1 MHKNWLLIII
11 LLFTLAAVLSI
22 SIVEK
27 STKYNKLVVSKDKW
41 TSFTTNKEPS
51 TNISLK
57 SIEFNDYNLLI
68 DNENNIIYYSIVD
81 TNTKYNPSVKYI
93 GNKKI
98 SIAVNTNITDNSIE
112 KTDKIKVLIY
122 NDKEYRIY
130 SLVTTTYPILNIK
143 YKESINRKTNIPM
156 SIELFDNNVN
166 TLNKVIISTGKLK
179 ILEENKEYSLSLT
192 RSSVGKDTKN
202 NYISIFNMKKS
213 NEYIVKEVNESTT
226 DLNYIKLFINNK
238 YTGLYSFESK

>member
-1 MHKNWLLIII
+1 MHKNWLFIII
-11 LLFTLAAVLSI
+11 LFLTLAAILSI

-27 STKYNKLVVSKDKW
+27 STKYTKLVVSKDKW
-41 TSFTTNKEPS
+41 TSLINNKKLS
-51 TNISLK
+51 TNISLN

-81 TNTKYNPSVKYI
+81 TNTKYNPSVQYK
-93 GNKKI
+93 GNEKLSVAI
-98 SIAVNTNITDNSIE
+98 NTNITDNSIE

-130 SLVTTTYPILNIK
+130 NLVTTTYPILNIK
-143 YKESINRKTNIPM
+143 YSESINRKTNIPM

-192 RSSVGKDTKN
+192 RNSVGKDTKN
-202 NYISIFNMKKS
+202 NYISIFNMKQS
-213 NEYIVKEVNESTT
+213 NEYIIKEVNDNTK
-226 DLNYIKLFINNK
+226 DVNCIKLFINNK
-238 YTGLYSFESK
+238 YIGLYSFESK

>member
-27 STKYNKLVVSKDKW
+27 SAKYNKLVVSKDKW

-192 RSSVGKDTKN
+192 RASVGKDTKN